1 MAIDCEG
8 VMGDASNPHGV
19 CGMMHERFWSLC
31 LLGLSIGVLASQG
44 LALAE
49 QTTVSEIEN
58 TLDKGP
64 QTTAET
70 PIYDK
75 SITVKAISIQG
86 NALVPEER
94 IRNVMTI
101 RPGTVYGKKALQDDL
116 RRIYNLGYFTENM
129 KAIPRATREGI
140 LIDITLEENAPVTG
154 VIIQGNKA
162 LTDAEIEA
170 LFSKQIGMPQNI
182 DLLNEGIES
191 LEAKYAEKG
200 FVLAK
205 VTNITDLPNGT
216 VQLDMGEG
224 VIDSIKVV
232 GNRKTKDFVITRNL
246 VLKEGDAY
254 NEETMTN
261 DLKRLYS
268 LQAFDD
274 VRRTITPSAE
284 NPDHYDVVVEID
296 EKRSGAFSLGG
307 GIDTVTGF
315 FGSAGYSDPN
325 FLGRGENFNVQFGV
339 GSGVLGRDD
348 RTQADARTYQFDAGW
363 STPYLAGSDNAFGVN
378 LFGRDLGS
386 FNVPLALERRI
397 GGGANISRAIEKY
410 DNVSA
415 SLGLK
420 VENVNLREGADQSDL
435 NFFGISNALRQ
446 RQLEQDGTFISLGPT
461 VAFDTRDN
469 RFEPTTG
476 WFNSASLGGTLGLSA
491 DSYGTASLNLRKYF
505 KLNDYITLALN
516 GQGGAGLFNDIPD
529 FNAYRLGG
537 VYSIRGYQ
545 EGGLGVGSGYALGT
559 AEVRS
564 KIPLFGK
571 MKDVK
576 FFDSVRVAAF
586 ADTGTLF
593 NESEINDVFG
603 RRGYGSSV
611 GAGLR
616 MTIPGLG
623 PLRFDYAV
631 PLVTTRSDY
640 RQNFSFGVGNK
651 F

>member
-1 MAIDCEG
+1 
-8 VMGDASNPHGV
+8 
-19 CGMMHERFWSLC
+19 MHSRF
-31 LLGLSIGVLASQG
+31 LGLTLAGVSLGATLLQG
-44 LALAE
+44 AYAAE
-49 QTTVSEIEN
+49 QTTVTEIESSI
-58 TLDKGP
+58 DKGAVIP
-64 QTTAET
+64 KDDAT
-70 PIYDK
+70 YDK
-75 SITVKAISIQG
+75 SITVNTITIKG
-86 NALVPEER
+86 NTLVPEER
-94 IRNVMTI
+94 IRNVMTV
-101 RPGTVYGKKALQDDL
+101 RPNTIYSKKALQDDL
-116 RRIYNLGYFTENM
+116 RRIYGLGFFTENM
-129 KAIPRATREGI
+129 KAIPRATRDGI
-140 LIDITLEENAPVTG
+140 MVDITLEENAPVTG
-154 VIIQGNKA
+154 VMIEGNQA
-162 LTDAEIEA
+162 LTDAEVEA
-170 LFSKQIGMPQNI
+170 LFTKQIGMPQNI

-216 VQLDMGEG
+216 VQLDVAEG
-224 VIDSIKVV
+224 KVDTIKVV
-232 GNRKTKDFVITRNL
+232 GNRKTKDFVVTRNL
-246 VLKEGDAY
+246 VLKEGEAY
-254 NEETMTN
+254 NEEVITN
-261 DLKRLYS
+261 DLKQLYA

-274 VRRTITPSAE
+274 VRRVITPSTE
-284 NPDHYDVVVEID
+284 NPDHYDVVIEVD

-339 GSGVLGRDD
+339 GSGVLGRDN

-363 STPYLAGSDNAFGVN
+363 STPYLAGTDNSFGVN
-378 LFGRDLGS
+378 TFMRDLQS

-397 GGGANISRAIEKY
+397 GGGATISRAIEKY

-446 RQLEQDGTFISLGPT
+446 KQLNQDGTFISLGPT

-469 RFEPTTG
+469 RFDPTNG
-476 WFNSASLGGTLGLSA
+476 WFNTVSVGGTLGLSA
-491 DSYGTASLNLRKYF
+491 DSYGTASLNLRKYV
-505 KLNDYITLALN
+505 KLNDYITLAMN
-516 GQGGAGLFNDIPD
+516 GQGGAGLFNEIPD
-529 FNAYRLGG
+529 FNAFRLGG

-559 AEVRS
+559 LELRS
-564 KIPLFGK
+564 KLPLVGK
-571 MKDVK
+571 MKDIK
-576 FFDSVRVAAF
+576 FLDSVRVATF
-586 ADTGTLF
+586 ADAGTLF
-593 NESEINDVFG
+593 DESDINDVFG

-631 PLVTTRSDY
+631 PIVSTRSDY